1 MPIQVKDIDKHIL
14 SNGWAPLHRIDF
26 SFQFKNKEWKRVSRE
41 VYNRKDAACVLLYN
55 PERNCVILTKQF
67 RMPAY
72 LNTKEEG
79 MSIEV
84 CAGLIDEGESPLEAV
99 LRETE
104 EEVGYRV
111 PKAKKIMEIYL
122 SPGAITEK
130 THLFIAE
137 YTPDMKV
144 NAGGG
149 LESENEEIEVLELPL
164 DDALQLLQTNVIKD
178 AKTVILLQY
187 LKSQSAV

>member
-14 SNGWAPLHRIDF
+14 SNGWATLHRIDF

-111 PKAKKIMEIYL
+111 PKAKKIMEIYM